1 MLVLST
7 LVSELHVDQ
16 FLLQAAQELYLW
28 TLTVFDLL
36 QFPEE
41 PAQLKE
47 ETLVFTIIQ
56 TAAG

>member
-28 TLTVFDLL
+28 TLTVFGLL
-36 QFPEE
+36 QLPEE

-47 ETLVFTIIQ
+47 ETF
-56 TAAG
+56 

>member
-1 MLVLST
+1 MPVLST

-16 FLLQAAQELYLW
+16 FLLQTAQELYLW
-28 TLTVFDLL
+28 TLTVFGLL
-36 QFPEE
+36 QLPEE

-47 ETLVFTIIQ
+47 ETLVCIITQ